1 MNDTSQHTLWIRF
14 KNGND
19 QALSSLFDL
28 YVNSL
33 YSYGLKII
41 KDDDLVKDCIQEVFI
56 SLIDKRESL
65 LISDKTHL
73 YLFKSLRNK
82 LFEEFRTSRR
92 KKAIEE
98 SMKPI
103 LPDYGMDAEEIIVRS
118 EEEQRRKRI
127 LDRAIESLSIRQR
140 EILFLKY
147 SEGLDYEAIA
157 EVLGIDVAS
166 ARTLIYRALK
176 KIKAEIK
183 NSSLLL
189 LIFLHHRIS
198 LVYR

>member
-1 MNDTSQHTLWIRF
+1 MDDIPQNTLWIRF

-19 QALSSLFDL
+19 QALSLIFDL
-28 YVNSL
+28 YVNKL
-33 YSYGLKII
+33 FSYGLKVY
-41 KDDDLVKDCIQEVFI
+41 KDEQLVKDCIQEVFI

-82 LFEEFRTSRR
+82 LFEEIRTSRR
-92 KKAIEE
+92 KKTIEE
-98 SMKPI
+98 SLKPN
-103 LPDYGMDAEEIIVRS
+103 LYDYGKDAEEIIVRS

-147 SEGLDYEAIA
+147 TEGLDYEAIA
-157 EVLGIDVAS
+157 EVLGIDIAS

-183 NSSLLL
+183 HTPLLL
-189 LIFLHHRIS
+189 FIILQR
-198 LVYR
+198 

>member
-1 MNDTSQHTLWIRF
+1 MDDITQNTLWIRF

-19 QALSSLFDL
+19 QALSLIFDL
-28 YVNSL
+28 YVNKL
-33 YSYGLKII
+33 FSYGLKVY
-41 KDDDLVKDCIQEVFI
+41 KDEQLVKDCIQEVFI

-82 LFEEFRTSRR
+82 LFEEIRTSRR
-92 KKAIEE
+92 KKTIEE
-98 SMKPI
+98 SMKHR
-103 LPDYGMDAEEIIVRS
+103 LYDYGTDAEEIIVRS
-118 EEEQRRKRI
+118 EEEQSRKRV

-147 SEGLDYEAIA
+147 TEGLDYEAIA

-183 NSSLLL
+183 NTALFLLF
-189 LIFLHHRIS
+189 FLHH
-198 LVYR
+198 

>member
-1 MNDTSQHTLWIRF
+1 MDDIPQNTLWIRF

-19 QALSSLFDL
+19 QALSLIFDL
-28 YVNSL
+28 YVNKL
-33 YSYGLKII
+33 FSYGLKVY
-41 KDDDLVKDCIQEVFI
+41 KDEQLVKDCIQEVFI

-82 LFEEFRTSRR
+82 LFEEIRTSRR
-92 KKAIEE
+92 KKTIED
-98 SMKPI
+98 SLKPN
-103 LPDYGMDAEEIIVRS
+103 LYDYGKDAEEIIVRS

-147 SEGLDYEAIA
+147 TEGLDYEAIA

-176 KIKAEIK
+176 KIKSEIK
-183 NSSLLL
+183 NTPLLL
-189 LIFLHHRIS
+189 LIFLQH
-198 LVYR
+198 